1 MSKPKI
7 VKIRVVRMG
16 LRVRSS
22 LRAGDTPVRKKN
34 GIVRAYTVK
43 VKRIAQRMNLEN
55 STENPSKRLNRP
67 VLPACIGELK
77 LDRFQA

>member
-22 LRAGDTPVRKKN
+22 LRAGDTPSSQKN
-34 GIVRAYTVK
+34 
-43 VKRIAQRMNLEN
+43 
-55 STENPSKRLNRP
+55 LN
-67 VLPACIGELK
+67 CTSIIC
-77 LDRFQA
+77 